1 RGRGMPASAGIVL
14 FAAPA
19 LGPAIGGL
27 LISAFGWRS
36 VFLVNVP
43 VGLLALA
50 GVRAA
55 RRGLPPGGGGRGA
68 RAGVPCPGLRAA
80 GPGPGPPRARQRAGV
95 RWAGPPP

>member
-1 RGRGMPASAGIVL
+1 VRQTPVTPGPCRGTR
-14 FAAPA
+14 APA
-19 LGPAIGGL
+19 LGPAVGGL

-55 RRGLPPGGGGRGA
+55 RRTLPAGGEPGHPDRSA
-68 RAGVPCPGLRAA
+68 RLDVPA
-80 GPGPGPPRARQRAGV
+80 
-95 RWAGPPP
+95 